1 MPIYSIFVYY
11 KMGTSKSIPKIS
23 KMIVHNFNC
32 HRMFGT
38 NRYMHKYDN
47 KYFSNIGR
55 VKVINFYQF
64 ISESI

>member
-1 MPIYSIFVYY
+1 
-11 KMGTSKSIPKIS
+11 
-23 KMIVHNFNC
+23 MIVHNFNC